1 MTDAVANPAQ
11 AGAVNEAGA
20 SHSPFRPVVIIALI
34 LAAVFALSAMAALD
48 AFSPELSSGNDGRE
62 HALSKSAVG
71 YAGVVKLMRET
82 GRPVLLSR
90 GAQGAVNDENL
101 LVLTPAVGQETDALD
116 ELRWSSQATLLVL
129 PIWQSVGHPFR

>member
-1 MTDAVANPAQ
+1 MTDTVASPGQ
-11 AGAVNEAGA
+11 ATAVNDAGA

-71 YAGVVKLMRET
+71 YAGVVIK
-82 GRPVLLSR
+82 
-90 GAQGAVNDENL
+90 
-101 LVLTPAVGQETDALD
+101 
-116 ELRWSSQATLLVL
+116 
-129 PIWQSVGHPFR
+129 